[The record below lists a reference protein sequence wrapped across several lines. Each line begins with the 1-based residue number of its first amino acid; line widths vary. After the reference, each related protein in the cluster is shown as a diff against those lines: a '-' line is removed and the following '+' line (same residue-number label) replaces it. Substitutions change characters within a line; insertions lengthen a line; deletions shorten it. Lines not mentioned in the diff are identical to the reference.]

1 MPNIFEKRT
10 TLKPYEYPEL
20 IDFVD
25 AINHSYWLHSEF
37 NYNSDIQDFKANL
50 SVVERSAVT
59 NAMLAI
65 SQIEV
70 NVKRFWSNL
79 YNQFPKPEFDMLG
92 VSFGECHIEGTE
104 ILTPNGWVNFEKINV
119 GDLVAQY
126 TEDCK
131 INFTPALRTIK
142 EHYSGE
148 IHKLHKKG
156 IDVQITPNHRIVYFD
171 SKGNYTSKSIKEL
184 GVKNSNNFLPEAG
197 IINGEIHK
205 LTSLERLKIAIQ
217 ADGSIRW
224 RRLKS
229 GEKRHRG
236 TSSNCHTYEISVK
249 KERKKERLFEILK
262 DCDVTYR
269 TFNVTKTGYIKVE
282 IDMDTEFNYKQ
293 FNWVVIDKQ
302 SHLWCKD
309 FVEELSYWD
318 GTRLPHKKDCKIKY
332 STTDKTNADIVQMI
346 GTLAGYKANM
356 GIHKD
361 SRKETFND
369 VYIVSFIANREKV
382 AFSALKETIENYTG
396 NIYCVTVPSGA
407 IVTRY
412 NNCTFIG
419 GNSEIRHLRAYA
431 NLLELL
437 GLNEAFEKLIEEP
450 VIQGRIDYLEKYLKN
465 ASSNNKEQYILT
477 LTLFSLFIENVSL
490 FSQFL
495 IIKSFN
501 KEKNLFKGIDN
512 VIQATRS
519 EEDLHAKAGAYII
532 SLVKKQCPEIFT
544 QEFYDTITR
553 ACKKAF
559 SAEEKIVDWIF
570 QNGEIDFLPKNVV
583 IEFLKDRFNKS
594 LEMIGANK
602 IYYVNTEL
610 LKQVAWFD
618 VETLSNTHTDF
629 FNKVPTNYTKKAQS
643 ITSDDLF

>member
-20 IDFVD
+20 INFVD

-37 NYNSDIQDFKANL
+37 SYSSDIQDFKVNL
-50 SVVERSAVT
+50 SAIERSAVT

-65 SQIEV
+65 SQIEI

-92 VSFGECHIEGTE
+92 VSFGE
-104 ILTPNGWVNFEKINV
+104 
-119 GDLVAQY
+119 
-126 TEDCK
+126 
-131 INFTPALRTIK
+131 
-142 EHYSGE
+142 
-148 IHKLHKKG
+148 
-156 IDVQITPNHRIVYFD
+156 
-171 SKGNYTSKSIKEL
+171 
-184 GVKNSNNFLPEAG
+184 
-197 IINGEIHK
+197 
-205 LTSLERLKIAIQ
+205 
-217 ADGSIRW
+217 
-224 RRLKS
+224 
-229 GEKRHRG
+229 
-236 TSSNCHTYEISVK
+236 
-249 KERKKERLFEILK
+249 
-262 DCDVTYR
+262 
-269 TFNVTKTGYIKVE
+269 
-282 IDMDTEFNYKQ
+282 
-293 FNWVVIDKQ
+293 
-302 SHLWCKD
+302 
-309 FVEELSYWD
+309 
-318 GTRLPHKKDCKIKY
+318 
-332 STTDKTNADIVQMI
+332 
-346 GTLAGYKANM
+346 
-356 GIHKD
+356 
-361 SRKETFND
+361 
-369 VYIVSFIANREKV
+369 
-382 AFSALKETIENYTG
+382 
-396 NIYCVTVPSGA
+396 
-407 IVTRY
+407 
-412 NNCTFIG
+412 
-419 GNSEIRHLRAYA
+419 SEIRHLRAYA

-532 SLVKKQCPEIFT
+532 GLVRQQSPEIFT
-544 QEFYDTITR
+544 QEFYNTITR

-559 SAEEKIVDWIF
+559 LAEEKIVDWIF

-602 IYYVNTEL
+602 IYYINTEL

-629 FNKVPTNYTKKAQS
+629 FNKTPTNYTKKAQS